1 MKEFSN
7 ITNVSPMRLKL
18 THVLNLVKHAFNR
31 FHHKSCLQICCRLKL
46 AQMKAY
52 NTVEQGFTMM
62 FVTRVG
68 LLRNFLTGVTARTL
82 GITSKNL

>member
-31 FHHKSCLQICCRLKL
+31 FHHKSCLLICCRLKL

-52 NTVEQGFTMM
+52 NTVQQGLLMM

-68 LLRNFLTGVTARTL
+68 LLRNFHTGVIARRL
-82 GITSKNL
+82 GITRKSP